1 MNKKKLII
9 FLSVFILLIIGVFSS
24 IYITFRQSVRYA
36 IYQLAL
42 AQKYQDSQTA
52 LKYYDIEQIADNV
65 IADITDELANDDN
78 PFAGLGISMINNMK
92 DSLIA
97 KYRKDITEQYETEY
111 PELEALNNFVI
122 LYYTISDKPILAS
135 KITFKEISKNK
146 VIQTFAYTEGA
157 SMSRTWAKNDN
168 QWKIIELKY

>member
-1 MNKKKLII
+1 MDKKKLAIS
-9 FLSVFILLIIGVFSS
+9 LSVLTLLIIIILSS
-24 IYITFRQSVRYA
+24 IFIAFRQSVRYA
-36 IYQLAL
+36 IFQLTL

-97 KYRKDITEQYETEY
+97 KYRKDITEQYETEDA
-111 PELEALNNFVI
+111 ELKSLNNFVI
-122 LYYTISDKPILAS
+122 LYYTISDKPIKAS

-146 VIQTFAYTEGA
+146 VIQTFAYTEGT
-157 SMSRTWAKNDN
+157 SMSRTWVKNNN
-168 QWKIIELKY
+168 QWKIIEIK